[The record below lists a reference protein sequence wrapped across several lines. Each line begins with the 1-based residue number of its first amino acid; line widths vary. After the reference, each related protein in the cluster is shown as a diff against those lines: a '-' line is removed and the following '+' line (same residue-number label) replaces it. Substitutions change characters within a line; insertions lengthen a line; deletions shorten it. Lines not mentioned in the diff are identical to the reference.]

1 MLIIPFV
8 ENAFK
13 HGVGKSIEKSWIKIT
28 IDVTDQL
35 LNIEVS
41 NNKIQ
46 NNLVS
51 DSGGIGLLNVKKR
64 LDLLYYDSYKLEISE
79 KNNRFDVFLSIPTN

>member
-1 MLIIPFV
+1 MLMIPFG

-13 HGVGKSIEKSWIKIT
+13 HGVGKSMEKSWIKIT
-28 IDVTDQL
+28 IDVTGQL

-46 NNLVS
+46 NNLIS
-51 DSGGIGLLNVKKR
+51 DAGGIGLLNVKKR
-64 LDLLYYDSYKLEISE
+64 LDLLFYDSYKLEISE
-79 KNNRFDVFLSIPTN
+79 KNNRFDVFLSIPIN